1 MRVALLDSA
10 FGLAMYLTIMVG
22 DSFDSCVYCVYRRG
36 ALVHNFVVQGELVHC
51 AFLKAAQAA
60 KLANHH
66 QVSRRVNRFAK
77 SALANQLAY
86 AHPGKV
92 GLFTELLTL
101 CRRQPHFKSCGGAI
115 IGS

>member
-1 MRVALLDSA
+1 
-10 FGLAMYLTIMVG
+10 MYLTIMVG
-22 DSFDSCVYCVYRRG
+22 DSFDSCVYCADCRD
-36 ALVHNFVVQGELVHC
+36 ALVYHFDVLGELVHC
-51 AFLKAAQAA
+51 IFLKAAQAA

-92 GLFTELLTL
+92 GLLAEKHAL
-101 CRRQPHFKSCGGAI
+101 CRRQPHFES
-115 IGS
+115 

>member
-1 MRVALLDSA
+1 MRDALLDCV

-22 DSFDSCVYCVYRRG
+22 DSFDGCSYCADCRG
-36 ALVHNFVVQGELVHC
+36 ALVHNFVVQSELVHRI
-51 AFLKAAQAA
+51 FLKAAQAA

-66 QVSRRVNRFAK
+66 QVSCRVNRFAK

-92 GLFTELLTL
+92 GLLDKLLTL
-101 CRRQPHFKSCGGAI
+101 CCRQPHFES
-115 IGS
+115 